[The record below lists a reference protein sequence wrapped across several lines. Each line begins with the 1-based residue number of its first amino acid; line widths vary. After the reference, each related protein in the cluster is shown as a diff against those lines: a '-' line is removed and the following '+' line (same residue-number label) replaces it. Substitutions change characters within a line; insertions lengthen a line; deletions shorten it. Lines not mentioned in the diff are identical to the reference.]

1 MQDRDQE
8 RNNRERARQAALQRA
23 HSDGA
28 LEGLIEFI
36 ESEVKRH
43 EVPSEP
49 TGAEWPYRRAFQD
62 GQLNQ
67 AMAIHRWLAGRLKKS
82 PDGAENTEG

>member
-8 RNNRERARQAALQRA
+8 RNKRELVRQAALRRA

-28 LEGLIEFI
+28 LDGLIEFI
-36 ESEVKRH
+36 EAQVSRH
-43 EVPSEP
+43 ELPVEP
-49 TGAEWPYRRAFQD
+49 TGAEWPYKRAFQD
-62 GQLNQ
+62 GQLNE
-67 AMAIHRWLAGRLKKS
+67 AVTIHKWLAARIKKS